1 LVRKRGI
8 VNMPF
13 SLLQLSREQLL
24 ECADSRLP
32 AALAARVEEG
42 ALPPPFVAARALKL
56 VAEGRAEFWCNTF
69 LIVRSQ
75 DQRVIGG
82 CGFKDAPRDGRVEIG
97 YGVAPSCRGRGAA
110 TAAVGLLLRL
120 AFGRGVREV
129 FAEVT
134 PDNLASASVVRKLG
148 FVGTGTRVDEEHQV
162 VVQWVAK
169 NGASGSWRR

>member
-1 LVRKRGI
+1 
-8 VNMPF
+8 MSF

-32 AALAARVEEG
+32 AALASRVEEG
-42 ALPPPFVAARALKL
+42 ALPPSFVAARALKL
-56 VAEGRAEFWCNTF
+56 VAEGKAEFWCNTF
-69 LIVRSQ
+69 LIVRNH

-82 CGFKDAPRDGRVEIG
+82 CGFKDAPKDGRVEIG
-97 YGVAPSCRGRGAA
+97 YGVSPGCRGQGAA

-134 PDNLASASVVRKLG
+134 PDNLASARVVRKLG
-148 FVGTGTRVDEEHQV
+148 FVGTGTRVDEENQV
-162 VVQWVAK
+162 VVQWVAE
-169 NGASGSWRR
+169 NGGSSSCPR